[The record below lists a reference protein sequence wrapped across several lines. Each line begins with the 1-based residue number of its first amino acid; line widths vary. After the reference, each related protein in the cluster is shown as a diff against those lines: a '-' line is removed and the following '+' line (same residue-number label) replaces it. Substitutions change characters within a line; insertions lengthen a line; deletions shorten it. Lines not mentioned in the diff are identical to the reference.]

1 MLKSMSVHWKLSSY
15 LKARKISV
23 RQVMLESGL
32 SSNTLYPIARGQ
44 AEQVS
49 LETVSRVIEAISKL
63 TASPVG
69 VSDLLEY
76 VADGT
81 EGATKNATGKV
92 RE

>member
-1 MLKSMSVHWKLSSY
+1 MSVQWKLSSY
-15 LKARKISV
+15 LKAHKISV
-23 RQVMLESGL
+23 RQVMIETGL

-44 AEQVS
+44 TKQVN
-49 LETVSRVIEAISKL
+49 LETVSQVIEAISRL

-81 EGATKNATGKV
+81 EGATKNAKGKV